1 MKTSKNQ
8 AVMPINVVTM
18 IDENDPVFNRKSY
31 SKTDREATFM
41 RMKDDHMEN
50 EQRKEPAEGTAISL
64 RMQGMQARKTT
75 LTLKARSKMHTS
87 NRRIMNWRKQGNSR
101 KTSITRMICRAMR
114 RVTALHARMTK
125 DCFMHMTEPER
136 LITAA
141 WYWKVIMFVRT
152 VPAAPAGKTAL
163 RDSTRTVK

>member
-1 MKTSKNQ
+1 
-8 AVMPINVVTM
+8 M

-41 RMKDDHMEN
+41 RMKDDHMGNGQLKPGYNLQICVESEYIVGLGLFSN
-50 EQRKEPAEGTAISL
+50 PNDTTTLIPFLERTAEGTGRRHGNIVADAGYASEENYTYLESTEQNTYIKPADHEL
-64 RMQGMQARKTT
+64 KKTRKF
-75 LTLKARSKMHTS
+75 KK
-87 NRRIMNWRKQGNSR
+87 K
-101 KTSITRMICRAMR
+101 SITRMICRTMR

-141 WYWKVIMFVRT
+141 
-152 VPAAPAGKTAL
+152 
-163 RDSTRTVK
+163 

>member
-8 AVMPINVVTM
+8 AVMPINVAAM

-75 LTLKARSKMHTS
+75 LTLKAWSKMHTS
-87 NRRIMNWRKQGNSR
+87 NRRIMN
-101 KTSITRMICRAMR
+101 
-114 RVTALHARMTK
+114 
-125 DCFMHMTEPER
+125 
-136 LITAA
+136 
-141 WYWKVIMFVRT
+141 
-152 VPAAPAGKTAL
+152 
-163 RDSTRTVK
+163 